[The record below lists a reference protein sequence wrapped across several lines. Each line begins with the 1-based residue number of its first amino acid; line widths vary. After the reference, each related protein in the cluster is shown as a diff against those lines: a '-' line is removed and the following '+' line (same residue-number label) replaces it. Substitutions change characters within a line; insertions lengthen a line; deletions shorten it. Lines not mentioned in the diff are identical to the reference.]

1 LTNLLGFD
9 DFSRM
14 GSGDSRGL
22 QESRFINMG
31 KATHK
36 GFKGLE
42 SIDLIEITG
51 DLIQK
56 GELGIEGFWCFLGV
70 WSRNLQGM
78 ILNQKGEVAA
88 LECKEKIYGSVFLR
102 VWKVSMGTR
111 PSSPPA
117 SVRSVKW
124 QLVMEKEQNSRRRR
138 VSQTPNIMPPNLR
151 SIMTT
156 QEVEGL
162 CEQLACSIF
171 NFDFDFQFNK
181 LYEHLIEICVGYF
194 VGSTCSL
201 CFIVLPYW
209 SFSYGFKTPEAMSA
223 RWFYYRGA
231 TVFGLIKPS
240 TDITCVYG
248 GV

>member
-1 LTNLLGFD
+1 MNFREWDPGT
-9 DFSRM
+9 
-14 GSGDSRGL
+14 RGVTGISVHQYGEL
-22 QESRFINMG
+22 E
-31 KATHK
+31 ATHK

-42 SIDLIEITG
+42 STDLIEITG

-102 VWKVSMGTR
+102 VWKVWMGTR

-138 VSQTPNIMPPNLR
+138 VSQTPNLMPPNLR

-162 CEQLACSIF
+162 CEQLA
-171 NFDFDFQFNK
+171 
-181 LYEHLIEICVGYF
+181 YETLWF
-194 VGSTCSL
+194 L
-201 CFIVLPYW
+201 VLAWMWWWFSW

>member
-1 LTNLLGFD
+1 ISVHQYGEL
-9 DFSRM
+9 
-14 GSGDSRGL
+14 
-22 QESRFINMG
+22 E
-31 KATHK
+31 ATHK

-42 SIDLIEITG
+42 STDLIEITG

-102 VWKVSMGTR
+102 VWKVWMGTR

-117 SVRSVKW
+117 SVRSVKR

-138 VSQTPNIMPPNLR
+138 VSQTPNLMPPNLR

-171 NFDFDFQFNK
+171 NFNFFNK
-181 LYEHLIEICVGYF
+181 LYEHLIEICFGYF

-201 CFIVLPYW
+201 CFIVLPYTLWFLVLAWMWRWFSW

>member
-1 LTNLLGFD
+1 MNFREWDPGT
-9 DFSRM
+9 
-14 GSGDSRGL
+14 RGVTGISVHQYGEL
-22 QESRFINMG
+22 E
-31 KATHK
+31 ATRK
-36 GFKGLE
+36 GFKALE
-42 SIDLIEITG
+42 STYLIEITG

-56 GELGIEGFWCFLGV
+56 GELGIEGFWCFLEV

-88 LECKEKIYGSVFLR
+88 LEFKEKIYGSFFLR
-102 VWKVSMGTR
+102 VWKVLMGSR

-117 SVRSVKW
+117 SVRSVKR
-124 QLVMEKEQNSRRRR
+124 QLVMEKEQNSRRIR
-138 VSQTPNIMPPNLR
+138 VSQTPNL
-151 SIMTT
+151 SIMKT

-162 CEQLACSIF
+162 CKQLWA
-171 NFDFDFQFNK
+171 
-181 LYEHLIEICVGYF
+181 
-194 VGSTCSL
+194 
-201 CFIVLPYW
+201 
-209 SFSYGFKTPEAMSA
+209 FSYGFKTTEAMSA